1 MFMNNLNNYKFSKI
15 GTNPMKYF
23 DNFYK
28 YINNIP
34 IGNQIN
40 IKDFKIIH
48 QDVEIMKFNSY
59 ATIIQNIDCW
69 IWMGLFVKISDKSF
83 LKIIKENLSKHELL
97 EYIKYF
103 LLIDSDEKKI
113 NQHRKTIITKLL
125 TIKNNKSMNNNYSY
139 EEIIKECGQFEKK
152 LIEDEIFMK
161 ILQIKWGNTN
171 NDK

>member
-1 MFMNNLNNYKFSKI
+1 
-15 GTNPMKYF
+15 
-23 DNFYK
+23 
-28 YINNIP
+28 
-34 IGNQIN
+34 
-40 IKDFKIIH
+40 
-48 QDVEIMKFNSY
+48 
-59 ATIIQNIDCW
+59 
-69 IWMGLFVKISDKSF
+69 MGLFVKISDKSF

-125 TIKNNKSMNNNYSY
+125 TLKNNKSMNNNYSY